1 MFLCSSCHATTPK
14 WVGKCPSCG
23 EWNTLEEMQNIS
35 PRGVKSAGKVKESQK
50 IQTHEYEILAP
61 LSSMSSE
68 LDSVLGGGITP
79 GSLILLSG
87 EPGIGKSTLALQMS
101 EWYAHS

>member
-35 PRGVKSAGKVKESQK
+35 PRGVKSTGKVKESQK
-50 IQTHEYEILAP
+50 IQTHEYEIFPP
-61 LSSMSSE
+61 LSSTSGE